1 MKDDWTSEEIERALE
16 DDETATL
23 RGTKPQG
30 KEPMRFLDVFIGW
43 LTGVLMGA
51 VIFILA
57 TGVSGCKHYD
67 GMRVVEGTHFA
78 LGVNIPYVESAQMN
92 FLDYSSGLVA
102 GVTSNA
108 QTTITY
114 YHAETN
120 DWFWGMVLTRIHRTM
135 QMEVVPCE
143 VGAEAGTNDFTQTIQ
158 RTTQEN

>member
-16 DDETATL
+16 EDETATL
-23 RGTKPQG
+23 KAG
-30 KEPMRFLDVFIGW
+30 KAAQDKTRWMDMAVGW
-43 LTGVLMGA
+43 LTGLLMGA

-57 TGVSGCKHYD
+57 TGVCGCHHYD

-143 VGAEAGTNDFTQTIQ
+143 VSAAEAGTNEVETISI
-158 RTTQEN
+158 EE

>member
-1 MKDDWTSEEIERALE
+1 MKDDWTTDEMEQALTGE
-16 DDETATL
+16 PAAHDE
-23 RGTKPQG
+23 KS
-30 KEPMRFLDVFIGW
+30 PMRFVDVFVGW

-57 TGVSGCKHYD
+57 TDVCGCYHYD

-78 LGVNIPYVESAQMN
+78 LGVNIPYVENAQMN
-92 FLDYSSGLVA
+92 FLDYSSGLVV

-143 VGAEAGTNDFTQTIQ
+143 VSAGTGTNDFTQTIQ
-158 RTTQEN
+158 KTTQEN

>member
-1 MKDDWTSEEIERALE
+1 MKDDWTREEIERALE
-16 DDETATL
+16 EDETATL
-23 RGTKPQG
+23 KAGKPQD
-30 KEPMRFLDVFIGW
+30 KTRWMDMAVGW

-57 TGVSGCKHYD
+57 TGVSGCHHYD

-143 VGAEAGTNDFTQTIQ
+143 VSAAEAGTNDFTQTIQ

>member
-1 MKDDWTSEEIERALE
+1 
-16 DDETATL
+16 
-23 RGTKPQG
+23 
-30 KEPMRFLDVFIGW
+30 
-43 LTGVLMGA
+43 
-51 VIFILA
+51 
-57 TGVSGCKHYD
+57 
-67 GMRVVEGTHFA
+67 MRVKGTHFA

-135 QMEVVPCE
+135 QMDVVPCE
-143 VGAEAGTNDFTQTIQ
+143 VSAAEAGTNEV
-158 RTTQEN
+158 ENAISE